1 MYASYACVHADVW
14 FRDICPFARQIAHH
28 VFRLFD
34 HALNKSGTPLVAKF
48 VRREQVRVFNDPS
61 HGYLIDHR
69 AALAVRAVTGDT
81 NTARAFREALNA
93 RDAGNAEGDDHAHA
107 N

>member
-1 MYASYACVHADVW
+1 MCSTILSSNL
-14 FRDICPFARQIAHH
+14 RDIAMCN
-28 VFRLFD
+28 D
-34 HALNKSGTPLVAKF
+34 
-48 VRREQVRVFNDPS
+48 DPS

>member
-1 MYASYACVHADVW
+1 MCND
-14 FRDICPFARQIAHH
+14 
-28 VFRLFD
+28 
-34 HALNKSGTPLVAKF
+34 
-48 VRREQVRVFNDPS
+48 DPS